1 MVQLERSVCDY
12 IHNLLFSKEKIMNT
26 LNRRKFLSSSALLAT
41 SSLISVTANA
51 ACKDPMPAKWD
62 EEVDVIVVGSGFA
75 GLAAAAEA
83 KNANAGNVIVLE
95 KMRAPGGNSVINGG
109 IFAVPGNPAQVKL
122 GIKDSPELLASDM
135 IAAGLGYGYPE
146 KIKAMTEEA
155 LPTYEWTVKELGVQY
170 NDKVGHSVPRHVSAI
185 VRSLCRGCDRRRC
198 TSVNGCCLLCHFLQL
213 YVGHHGIRRRSGP
226 DLLRSGVFRKTSF
239 LKLISYWLL

>member
-1 MVQLERSVCDY
+1 
-12 IHNLLFSKEKIMNT
+12 MNT

-95 KMRAPGGNSVINGG
+95 KMRLREETPSLTAASLQFPEIL
-109 IFAVPGNPAQVKL
+109 PKL
-122 GIKDSPELLASDM
+122 S
-135 IAAGLGYGYPE
+135 
-146 KIKAMTEEA
+146 
-155 LPTYEWTVKELGVQY
+155 
-170 NDKVGHSVPRHVSAI
+170 
-185 VRSLCRGCDRRRC
+185 
-198 TSVNGCCLLCHFLQL
+198 
-213 YVGHHGIRRRSGP
+213 
-226 DLLRSGVFRKTSF
+226 
-239 LKLISYWLL
+239 

>member
-1 MVQLERSVCDY
+1 
-12 IHNLLFSKEKIMNT
+12 MNT

-95 KMRAPGGNSVINGG
+95 KMRAVFLRLS
-109 IFAVPGNPAQVKL
+109 
-122 GIKDSPELLASDM
+122 S
-135 IAAGLGYGYPE
+135 GLGSRISE
-146 KIKAMTEEA
+146 LST
-155 LPTYEWTVKELGVQY
+155 LPII
-170 NDKVGHSVPRHVSAI
+170 PRISQRSA
-185 VRSLCRGCDRRRC
+185 GA
-198 TSVNGCCLLCHFLQL
+198 T
-213 YVGHHGIRRRSGP
+213 
-226 DLLRSGVFRKTSF
+226 
-239 LKLISYWLL
+239 